1 MGSTPM
7 QRSAGLSLS
16 FAALL
21 IAATPIG
28 TPVLADDYPQRAVT
42 MVVPLPPGGATD
54 LFARLLAQEL
64 REKLHQPFVIENRPG
79 AGTTV
84 AAAAVAKSAPD
95 GYTLF
100 LAPMSTLAVNAALYK
115 ALPYDPVKDF
125 APIALVGQ
133 SEFVLIANPSLGAK
147 TFPELIA
154 LIQGRPGQL
163 NYASAGPGT
172 PHHIFMELLQ
182 RTAGL
187 RMQHVPFRGGV
198 HAVTAVVAGEIPLMI
213 ADVASALAMIR
224 DGKVNTFAVPS
235 PGRVTALPDVP
246 TFAESGLPG
255 FAATSWYSIVA
266 RTGTPRSTID
276 KLNAVLTGYVAR
288 PDVQDKLA
296 AIGIR
301 PLTSTPEE
309 LEKFIA
315 AEIRKWA
322 QVVKDAGISPE

>member
-1 MGSTPM
+1 MR
-7 QRSAGLSLS
+7 RSAGLRLC
-16 FAALL
+16 FAVLL
-21 IAATPIG
+21 VAVGAISSAAF
-28 TPVLADDYPQRAVT
+28 ADDYPQRAVNL
-42 MVVPLPPGGATD
+42 VVPLPPGGATD

-64 REKLHQPFVIENRPG
+64 RDKLRQPFVVENRPG

-84 AAAAVAKSAPD
+84 AAATVAKSAPD

-100 LAPMSTLAVNAALYK
+100 LAPATALAVAAAIYK
-115 ALPYDPVKDF
+115 SLPYDPVKDF

-154 LIQGRPGQL
+154 LIKSKPGQL
-163 NYASAGPGT
+163 NYASSGPGS
-172 PHHIFMELLQ
+172 PHHVFMEMLQ

-198 HAVTAVVAGEIPLMI
+198 SAVTAVVAGEIPLMI
-213 ADVASALAMIR
+213 ADVASALAMIH
-224 DGKVNTFAVPS
+224 DGRVRAFAVPS

-255 FAATSWYSIVA
+255 FAATSWYSVVA
-266 RTGTPRSTID
+266 RAGTPRSTID

-288 PDVQDKLA
+288 ADVQEKLA
-296 AIGIR
+296 TIGIR

-309 LEKFIA
+309 LERFIT
-315 AEIRKWA
+315 AEITKWT
-322 QVVKDAGISPE
+322 QVVKDAGITLE

>member
-1 MGSTPM
+1 MR
-7 QRSAGLSLS
+7 RSAGLRLC
-16 FAALL
+16 FALL
-21 IAATPIG
+21 LVAAGPMVA
-28 TPVLADDYPQRAVT
+28 PVLADNYPQRAVNL
-42 MVVPLPPGGATD
+42 VVPLPPGGATD

-100 LAPMSTLAVNAALYK
+100 LAPMTALAVSPALYK

-147 TFPELIA
+147 TFSELIA
-154 LIQGRPGQL
+154 LIKSKPGEL
-163 NYASAGPGT
+163 NYASSGPGS

-187 RMQHVPFRGGV
+187 RMQHVPYRGGLS
-198 HAVTAVVAGEIPLMI
+198 AVTAVVAGEIPLMI
-213 ADVASALAMIR
+213 ADVASALAMVK
-224 DGKVNTFAVPS
+224 DGKVRTFAVPS
-235 PGRVTALPDVP
+235 QGRVAALPDVP
-246 TFAESGLPG
+246 TFAESGLAG
-255 FAATSWYSIVA
+255 FAAASWYSVVA
-266 RTGTPRSTID
+266 RAGTPRPAID
-276 KLNAVLTGYVAR
+276 TLNAVLTAYVAR
-288 PDVQDKLA
+288 ADVQERLA
-296 AIGIR
+296 AMGIR

-309 LEKFIA
+309 LERFIA
-315 AEIRKWA
+315 TETAKWTR
-322 QVVKDAGISPE
+322 VVKEAGITPE

>member
-1 MGSTPM
+1 M
-7 QRSAGLSLS
+7 QRSAELCLC

-21 IAATPIG
+21 VAVSPIG
-28 TPVLADDYPQRAVT
+28 PPVLADDYPQRAVT

-54 LFARLLAQEL
+54 VFARLLAQEL
-64 REKLHQPFVIENRPG
+64 HEKLHQPFVIENRPG

-84 AAAAVAKSAPD
+84 AAAAAAKSPPD

-100 LAPMSTLAVNAALYK
+100 LAPMTALAVSVAIYK
-115 ALPYDPVKDF
+115 SLPYDPVKDF

-147 TFPELIA
+147 TFAELIA
-154 LIQGRPGQL
+154 LIKSRPGQL
-163 NYASAGPGT
+163 NYASAGPGS

-182 RTAGL
+182 RSAGL
-187 RMQHVPFRGGV
+187 RIQQVPFRGGV

-224 DGKVNTFAVPS
+224 DGKVKTFAVPS
-235 PGRVTALPDVP
+235 PGRVAALPDVP

-255 FAATSWYSIVA
+255 FAATSWYSIVTRA
-266 RTGTPRSTID
+266 GTPRSTID

-301 PLTSTPEE
+301 TLTSTPEE

-315 AEIRKWA
+315 AETGKWA
-322 QVVKDAGISPE
+322 QVIKDAGITPE